1 MMSKYQS
8 TLRRTRREVLR
19 ASVLAVVVAACG
31 SKSAS
36 NEGAAVSPAA
46 APGAAP
52 SDAAAVDPTAAP
64 PVDPTTTAHT
74 GAHAD
79 PTTTVVPVVAPADP
93 VTTPAG
99 AEVGTAPPAPTG
111 GAFDPAMRTRV
122 AFTYVASGGGRRV
135 HNPYVAVWVENPD
148 GLLVRTIGLSIQP
161 GKGRKW
167 WPDLKRWWRS
177 DQARQAAGGADL
189 IETIASP
196 TRTPGAYEYTW
207 DGTDD
212 NSAPVA
218 AGTYTLIIEAAREKG
233 PYDVVQYDLVIDN
246 QPMSV
251 VLEPAGDLQ
260 EISVA
265 IEPV

>member
-1 MMSKYQS
+1 MTSKYQS

-36 NEGAAVSPAA
+36 TEGAAVSPTA

-93 VTTPAG
+93 
-99 AEVGTAPPAPTG
+99 
-111 GAFDPAMRTRV
+111 AMRARV
-122 AFTYVASGGGRRV
+122 AFTYVASGGGGRV
-135 HNPYVAVWVENPD
+135 HNPYVAVWVESPD

-177 DQARQAAGGADL
+177 DQARQAAGGADQ

-218 AGTYTLIIEAAREKG
+218 VGTYTLYIEAAREKG

-246 QPMSV
+246 QSMSV
-251 VLEPAGDLQ
+251 ALEPVGDLQ

-265 IEPV
+265 IESV